1 MMLVRDSQ
9 CASYVTGFGSQ
20 SVETAL
26 FIVQG
31 TVTFMSVVG
40 SVLLILSHVLLKPLH
55 TKSRILITHLAVA
68 NFLQAF
74 PNFLAVF
81 MDFRTR
87 FKLNNTGNITEAACS
102 ETSQVLDHNANVYCN
117 LCVYQGFTS
126 LIGAV
131 ATIFWTVC
139 VCIHY
144 FILVSYQNT
153 KLASQVAYIYYVI
166 AWLAPLGICLWLLFH
181 NWLGFEPTY
190 STVNCGIRTDCIPHH
205 HPYHY
210 KSDHDH
216 TDNWNRAIGL
226 IFGLK
231 IWQILAFLTIPC
243 LFVAMRCKNKNY
255 VSIYV

>member
-1 MMLVRDSQ
+1 MLVKDSQ
-9 CASYVTGFGSQ
+9 CAEYVTGFGSQ

-26 FIVQG
+26 FTVQG
-31 TVTFMSVVG
+31 VITFLSVVG
-40 SVLLILSHVLLKPLH
+40 SVLLILSHVLLKPLR

-87 FKLNNTGNITEAACS
+87 FKINNTSNVTEAACG
-102 ETSQVLDHNANVYCN
+102 ETSKILDHSASTYCN
-117 LCVYQGFTS
+117 LCVYQGFIS

-190 STVNCGIRTDCIPHH
+190 STVNCGIRTDCVPHH

-210 KSDHDH
+210 KSAHDH

-226 IFGLK
+226 LFGLK
-231 IWQILAFLTIPC
+231 IWQMLAFLTIPC
-243 LFVAMRCKNKNY
+243 LFVAMRYKNKNY
-255 VSIYV
+255 VRT